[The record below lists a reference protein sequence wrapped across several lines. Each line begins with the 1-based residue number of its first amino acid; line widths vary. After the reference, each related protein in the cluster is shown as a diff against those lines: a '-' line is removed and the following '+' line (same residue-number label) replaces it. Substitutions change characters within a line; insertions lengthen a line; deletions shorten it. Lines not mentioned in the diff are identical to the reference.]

1 MSEKQ
6 GISKF
11 AARAML
17 TYGHYTLFNRA
28 VPEFRDG
35 LKPVHR
41 AAVWAAHTLG
51 MNSKGKFHKCAL
63 LVGDVIGN
71 YHPHG
76 DCLRGDTVVPLLDGR
91 EVTIRELVEA
101 GSPRKWVL
109 AFDEAAGNY
118 VPAVAHSWRVG
129 QTTRKMYRVTFS
141 TGETLEVT
149 GNHPFYSL
157 TRNKWVQ
164 ARKLRSDEEVAGGV
178 LTRNTYPALA
188 SNTSPRRPVHHIVG
202 DFRHGGYD
210 EDEVYHHINEKPS
223 DNRPRNIDVITRA
236 EHAEIHRD
244 YEAGLAAGR
253 TRMFEQEGR
262 LRDAIAEKNSRL
274 LKLHNESL
282 WLIKAVKVARTLR
295 DRGIRLTASSY
306 ESMRKEVY
314 NLTRLSTLEARGIDI
329 AQLRLLADTFKLDTS
344 SSRGLTKHL
353 HKKRNYAQTKSTGP
367 EVVSNLY
374 AAIAGAIRGCG
385 VNSKWGKYRRCCSA
399 DNRDKTVYHD
409 VDYLRSRFGIG
420 TVRELATKI
429 PANHLLLV
437 RSVDVV
443 ELPEEEDFYDFTVD
457 GLHNMIV
464 RMQAGSENFVVV
476 HNSSVYEATV
486 GISGTRKEGKKEW
499 TVRHCVAPLFEG
511 YGNFGDFEDGP
522 AAYRYTEARLSPIAE
537 HLLLDPD
544 YLAVTPMV
552 MNYSGTKQ
560 MPLSLPAKLPLM
572 MVNGG
577 TTLAVGMSGGIP
589 SYSVPDVLD
598 LAIKALEGR
607 VTNKDIAAK
616 KPTSSYGGR
625 CVSTTK
631 DEPYRSYVLTG
642 KGSVRY
648 QPDYVVD
655 ERKRTITLT
664 SVCVGLDKASSIV
677 KFMTAVNDL
686 PDVMRVVPSTGNGVY
701 SIVIRCKPRGSDFE
715 ETLDKIVKLMTTSVS
730 YDVVRLSRESEDE
743 MSVAKLPILQLLTD
757 WAAYRISLQT
767 DVTNYRIQ
775 RVEQRVE
782 RIDLLIKAVDCLE
795 IIMKSLRV
803 DDSEAYLVRHM
814 KVTPEQAHDILEMR
828 VRQLKSLE
836 KRKLLEERKACMTT
850 LKTLRIDLKYPAK
863 AAIRE
868 TVEAVDAIKK
878 SGFL

>member
-164 ARKLRSDEEVAGGV
+164 ARKLRSDEEVAGGTV
-178 LTRNTYPALA
+178 SAT
-188 SNTSPRRPVHHIVG
+188 
-202 DFRHGGYD
+202 
-210 EDEVYHHINEKPS
+210 
-223 DNRPRNIDVITRA
+223 DVT
-236 EHAEIHRD
+236 
-244 YEAGLAAGR
+244 
-253 TRMFEQEGR
+253 
-262 LRDAIAEKNSRL
+262 N
-274 LKLHNESL
+274 
-282 WLIKAVKVARTLR
+282 LI
-295 DRGIRLTASSY
+295 S
-306 ESMRKEVY
+306 
-314 NLTRLSTLEARGIDI
+314 
-329 AQLRLLADTFKLDTS
+329 
-344 SSRGLTKHL
+344 
-353 HKKRNYAQTKSTGP
+353 
-367 EVVSNLY
+367 VS
-374 AAIAGAIRGCG
+374 
-385 VNSKWGKYRRCCSA
+385 V
-399 DNRDKTVYHD
+399 
-409 VDYLRSRFGIG
+409 
-420 TVRELATKI
+420 
-429 PANHLLLV
+429 PV

-464 RMQAGSENFVVV
+464 RTQAGSENFVVV

-537 HLLLDPD
+537 QLLLDPD
-544 YLAVTPMV
+544 
-552 MNYSGTKQ
+552 
-560 MPLSLPAKLPLM
+560 
-572 MVNGG
+572 
-577 TTLAVGMSGGIP
+577 
-589 SYSVPDVLD
+589 
-598 LAIKALEGR
+598 
-607 VTNKDIAAK
+607 
-616 KPTSSYGGR
+616 
-625 CVSTTK
+625 
-631 DEPYRSYVLTG
+631 
-642 KGSVRY
+642 
-648 QPDYVVD
+648 
-655 ERKRTITLT
+655 
-664 SVCVGLDKASSIV
+664 
-677 KFMTAVNDL
+677 
-686 PDVMRVVPSTGNGVY
+686 
-701 SIVIRCKPRGSDFE
+701 
-715 ETLDKIVKLMTTSVS
+715 
-730 YDVVRLSRESEDE
+730 
-743 MSVAKLPILQLLTD
+743 
-757 WAAYRISLQT
+757 
-767 DVTNYRIQ
+767 
-775 RVEQRVE
+775 
-782 RIDLLIKAVDCLE
+782 
-795 IIMKSLRV
+795 
-803 DDSEAYLVRHM
+803 
-814 KVTPEQAHDILEMR
+814 
-828 VRQLKSLE
+828 
-836 KRKLLEERKACMTT
+836 
-850 LKTLRIDLKYPAK
+850 
-863 AAIRE
+863 
-868 TVEAVDAIKK
+868 
-878 SGFL
+878 

>member
-164 ARKLRSDEEVAGGV
+164 ARKLRSDEEVAGGTV
-178 LTRNTYPALA
+178 SAT
-188 SNTSPRRPVHHIVG
+188 
-202 DFRHGGYD
+202 
-210 EDEVYHHINEKPS
+210 
-223 DNRPRNIDVITRA
+223 DVT
-236 EHAEIHRD
+236 
-244 YEAGLAAGR
+244 
-253 TRMFEQEGR
+253 
-262 LRDAIAEKNSRL
+262 N
-274 LKLHNESL
+274 
-282 WLIKAVKVARTLR
+282 LI
-295 DRGIRLTASSY
+295 S
-306 ESMRKEVY
+306 
-314 NLTRLSTLEARGIDI
+314 
-329 AQLRLLADTFKLDTS
+329 
-344 SSRGLTKHL
+344 
-353 HKKRNYAQTKSTGP
+353 
-367 EVVSNLY
+367 VS
-374 AAIAGAIRGCG
+374 
-385 VNSKWGKYRRCCSA
+385 V
-399 DNRDKTVYHD
+399 
-409 VDYLRSRFGIG
+409 
-420 TVRELATKI
+420 
-429 PANHLLLV
+429 PV

-464 RMQAGSENFVVV
+464 RTQAGSENFVVV

>member
-253 TRMFEQEGR
+253 TRMFEQEG
-262 LRDAIAEKNSRL
+262 
-274 LKLHNESL
+274 
-282 WLIKAVKVARTLR
+282 
-295 DRGIRLTASSY
+295 
-306 ESMRKEVY
+306 
-314 NLTRLSTLEARGIDI
+314 
-329 AQLRLLADTFKLDTS
+329 RLLADTFKLDTS

-757 WAAYRISLQT
+757 WDAYRISLQT